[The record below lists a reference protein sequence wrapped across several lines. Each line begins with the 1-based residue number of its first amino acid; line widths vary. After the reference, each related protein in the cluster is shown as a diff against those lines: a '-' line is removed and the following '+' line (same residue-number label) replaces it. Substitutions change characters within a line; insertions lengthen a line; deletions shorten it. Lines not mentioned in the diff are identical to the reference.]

1 MCCSFNHSTYFFFH
15 VPFWLIVRLE
25 NVSFD
30 DYLLALEIESSF
42 QRRRLLECKILDS
55 LSLETEE
62 VGRCMSMMLGNP
74 CDFIRNLW
82 LLSGLL
88 TPKINQ
94 STLNFRKA
102 ATTAQFAPRSVIGK
116 SLANFASFEGLPFF
130 SNAQLKLMSCNI
142 RKRNMDF
149 HMTSWAI
156 EKMAFEVISQVFL
169 GVIKFSKKRFVC
181 NGFASYLDFR
191 IQSSLFQGA
200 CLRC

>member
-1 MCCSFNHSTYFFFH
+1 MTANKSNLRAHSTPLMKNSAGVISARQKANKEVLFCKDWCVQELFWNLDVLFVQPLYVFFFH

-94 STLNFRKA
+94 STLNFRKELLPLRNSHPA
-102 ATTAQFAPRSVIGK
+102 LW
-116 SLANFASFEGLPFF
+116 LANRWPILPVLRVCLF
-130 SNAQLKLMSCNI
+130 SVMHN
-142 RKRNMDF
+142 
-149 HMTSWAI
+149 
-156 EKMAFEVISQVFL
+156 
-169 GVIKFSKKRFVC
+169 
-181 NGFASYLDFR
+181 
-191 IQSSLFQGA
+191 
-200 CLRC
+200 